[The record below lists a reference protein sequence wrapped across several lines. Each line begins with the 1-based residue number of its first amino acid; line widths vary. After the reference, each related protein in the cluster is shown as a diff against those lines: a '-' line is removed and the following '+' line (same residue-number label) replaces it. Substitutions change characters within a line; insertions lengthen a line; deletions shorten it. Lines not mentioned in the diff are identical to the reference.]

1 MENPELELELDRIAK
16 RLAVWLRG
24 MNLEDPAARRFILES
39 FYQVMAT
46 VRRARP
52 ADETD
57 TISPYALDQ
66 AVATVQPTRSE
77 FETDMI
83 SPSVSGLEGRV
94 TILEDQVS
102 RLFEK
107 LNTAAGILI

>member
-1 MENPELELELDRIAK
+1 MENQKLDRIAD
-16 RLAVWLRG
+16 RLATALWV
-24 MNLEDPAARRFILES
+24 DAPKPFA
-39 FYQVMAT
+39 Y
-46 VRRARP
+46 RAMRQ
-52 ADETD
+52 
-57 TISPYALDQ
+57 ALDQ

-77 FETDMI
+77 FESDMI

>member
-1 MENPELELELDRIAK
+1 MENPELDRIAK
-16 RLAVWLRG
+16 RLAIQLGLR
-24 MNLEDPAARRFILES
+24 LEDAAAGRIIRDSLGLAM
-39 FYQVMAT
+39 Q
-46 VRRARP
+46 P
-52 ADETD
+52 D

>member
-1 MENPELELELDRIAK
+1 MENPELELDRIAD
-16 RLAVWLRG
+16 RLAAVLWVDAPRLF
-24 MNLEDPAARRFILES
+24 A
-39 FYQVMAT
+39 Y
-46 VRRARP
+46 RAMRQ
-52 ADETD
+52 
-57 TISPYALDQ
+57 ALDQ